1 MKKLPCK
8 EEIPYSN
15 LIKFSLMKIASF
27 KNSMQTQFQDVK
39 NEIDNVRKEM
49 QSQVHEQV
57 CNISL
62 F

>member
-1 MKKLPCK
+1 
-8 EEIPYSN
+8 
-15 LIKFSLMKIASF
+15 MKIASF